1 MDQQL
6 HKRKCAP
13 CEGGTPP
20 LARARADELLRE
32 VPGWELREGLSVRSP
47 NGAKEEP
54 PMSIVRTV
62 ACKNFK
68 AACALFMQV
77 ALACEE
83 EGHHAD
89 IRVFGWRNIEFVLS
103 THAVGGLSENDFIV
117 AAKINRLIDE

>member
-6 HKRKCAP
+6 HKRKCVP

-20 LARARADELLRE
+20 LIIERMRALLAE

-47 NGAKEEP
+47 NGAKEES
-54 PMSIVRTV
+54 PMAIARTV
-62 ACKNFK
+62 QCKNFK

-103 THAVGGLSENDFIV
+103 THAVGGLSENDFIM
-117 AAKINRLIDE
+117 AAKINRLLT